1 MQTSTVADIIQQKN
15 LANLPVLN
23 YREENGTVVIEVQL
37 RVDKPVSTKPL
48 YDPEKLIAILRS
60 GRINLGYV
68 TNVTQ
73 DIRRERNS
81 SPSIRRRRANT
92 KTYLD
97 R

>member
-1 MQTSTVADIIQQKN
+1 MQTSTVADVIRQKK

-23 YREENGTVVIEVQL
+23 YREENGTAVLEVQL
-37 RVDKPVSTKPL
+37 RAVKPALKEPA

-60 GRINLGYV
+60 GRIALGYA

-81 SPSIRRRRANT
+81 SP
-92 KTYLD
+92 
-97 R
+97 